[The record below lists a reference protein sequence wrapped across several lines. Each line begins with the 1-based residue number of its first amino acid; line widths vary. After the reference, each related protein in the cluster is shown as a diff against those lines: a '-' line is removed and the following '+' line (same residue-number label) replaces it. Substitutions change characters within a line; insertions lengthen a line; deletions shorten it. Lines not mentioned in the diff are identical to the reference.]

1 MYIFVWYSMMAIM
14 VGHSDGC
21 MLTTTAKTG
30 SSRQQISTPYL
41 GRPTDLQTQVLTRDV
56 KPNAKCS
63 AEGLDNRTQTY
74 DSAQE
79 GFSLASTIHQH
90 WGKAGLRRPIW
101 ISQR

>member
-1 MYIFVWYSMMAIM
+1 MSFDAKLITNSCKYIFVWCSMMAIM

-41 GRPTDLQTQVLTRDV
+41 GRPTDLQTQVFTRDV

-63 AEGLDNRTQTY
+63 AEGLVTEPEREDK
-74 DSAQE
+74 
-79 GFSLASTIHQH
+79 G
-90 WGKAGLRRPIW
+90 
-101 ISQR
+101 